1 MRQYLIDEF
10 RPDDFK
16 KIKAYLDSHFS
27 KNELEGVYWITID
40 PSLLTDLQAAHQT
53 CQPFYFA
60 VVLEP
65 RSVACE
71 FLVRTKNRLKCEC
84 IGYATQ
90 SQRNWFIRWIDM
102 LLDELDIRV

>member
-1 MRQYLIDEF
+1 MRQYLIDEL

-16 KIKAYLDSHFS
+16 KIKTYLDGHFPT
-27 KNELEGVYWITID
+27 NGLEGVYWIPID
-40 PSLLTDLQAAHQT
+40 PPLLTDLQSTHLE
-53 CQPFYFA
+53 CRPFYFVA
-60 VVLEP
+60 VLEQ

-90 SQRNWFIRWIDM
+90 AQRNHFIHWIDTV
-102 LLDELDIRV
+102 LNELDIRV